1 MPAQIGLARKALAIL
16 AGSMVLLAWVAVA
29 WVTAFAGTFAG
40 KPALKKIPPSL
51 FRKLVGALVLL
62 LGLYMFTR
70 A

>member
-1 MPAQIGLARKALAIL
+1 MD
-16 AGSMVLLAWVAVA
+16 VLVIATIV
-29 WVTAFAGTFAG
+29 GTFVG
-40 KPALKKIPPSL
+40 KPALKKFPPPL